1 MEINWIIIGI
11 VVATLLVLIVYLVK
25 QNQKDQQKVTR
36 HFNAD
41 TTELSEEEDELNNN

>member
-11 VVATLLVLIVYLVK
+11 AVAILLALVVYLVK

-41 TTELSEEEDELNNN
+41 TTEFSEEEDELNNN

>member
-11 VVATLLVLIVYLVK
+11 VVATLLALIVYLIK

-36 HFNAD
+36 YFNAD
-41 TTELSEEEDELNNN
+41 TTELSEEEEELNNN

>member
-11 VVATLLVLIVYLVK
+11 VVATLLALIVYLIK
-25 QNQKDQQKVTR
+25 QNQKDQKKVTR

-41 TTELSEEEDELNNN
+41 ATEFSEEEDELNNN

>member
-11 VVATLLVLIVYLVK
+11 VAATLLALIVYLIK
-25 QNQKDQQKVTR
+25 QNQKTKKVTR

-41 TTELSEEEDELNNN
+41 TTEFYEEEDELNNN